1 MKILIL
7 CMLVNYLLT
16 ENYSPQFPEYLFFS
30 LIIITFSKI
39 LKQIDGYILKGKFL
53 KMYYNNPGKI
63 LIISPSKE
71 IRFEQN
77 IGTI

>member
-39 LKQIDGYILKGKFL
+39 LKQIDGYILKVFKNVLQQSRENTHHFTF
-53 KMYYNNPGKI
+53 KRN
-63 LIISPSKE
+63 
-71 IRFEQN
+71 
-77 IGTI
+77 